1 MASLVGSRVERK
13 EDKRLLTG
21 KGRYTADINIAN
33 QTYAAFVRSPH
44 ARAKIKKVDTSKA
57 LKALG
62 VVSVLTGEE
71 IANDKIGGL
80 IAGWAIRSEDGSE
93 MKVPA
98 NPPLAKDSANFVG
111 EPIAVVFAESL
122 DEAKAA
128 ADLVKIDYK
137 VLKGVINTAEAMK
150 GETIHDGIDNN
161 LCYDW
166 LLGDRKAVDEAF
178 SKADKI
184 IKVDL
189 INNRLVPNAM
199 EPRACVVDY
208 NTASEEIT
216 LYTTS
221 QNPHLSRLVMSAF
234 GGVAPENKLRVV
246 APDVGGG
253 FGSKINVYNEEIVC
267 SWASKKIERPIKWVA
282 ERTESFLTDT
292 HGRDHV
298 THAELAVT
306 NDGKFLGFK
315 NETIANLGAYARVFG
330 TVTPTY
336 LFGPCATGVYTIPA
350 AYSNVKAVYTNTAP
364 VDAYR
369 GAGRPEATYTIERLV
384 EKAAMELGID
394 RTEIRMKNFPTEF
407 PFKQTLVHTVDSGD
421 YVAGLEKAKQMADY
435 DGFNDRR
442 KKSEANGK
450 LRGIGVSSY
459 FEACGIAPSAVV
471 MSLGCGVGLWESSE
485 VRFNPTGQVSVFTG
499 AHSHGQGHDTTFA
512 QIAADELGV
521 SLETVDVVHGD
532 TDKGT
537 FGMGTYGSRSLAV
550 GGIAIVNACKKI
562 VAKGKRVAAKMLEV
576 NEDEIEFKDGEFVVT
591 KSNKKKTIGEVAF
604 ACYLPGSRDSDFKS
618 PLPEGEEP
626 GLIETSF
633 FDPANFSF
641 PAGSHIAEVEIDPET
656 GEVKVEKYTAVDDF
670 GRIVNPLVVEGQVH
684 GGIAQGIGQALH
696 ENTEYD
702 ETGQLITASYM
713 DYTMPRADNFPEFNL
728 GFTCTHATSNPLG
741 VKGCGEA
748 GAIASPPTIMNA
760 VIDALGGQEISMPAT
775 AEKVWK
781 ACKVLKKPNSKAA

>member
-13 EDKRLLTG
+13 EDKRFLTG
-21 KGRYTADINIAN
+21 KGRYTADINIVN
-33 QTYAAFVRSPH
+33 QTYAVFVRSPH
-44 ARAKIKKVDTSKA
+44 ARAQIKKVDISKA
-57 LKALG
+57 LKSSG
-62 VVSVLTGEE
+62 VVEILTGEE
-71 IANDKIGGL
+71 IATDKIGGL
-80 IAGWAIRSEDGSE
+80 IAGWAIRSEDGTE

-98 NPPLAKDSANFVG
+98 NPPLAKDVANFVG
-111 EPIAVVFAESL
+111 EPIAIVIADTL
-122 DEAKAA
+122 DEAKSAS
-128 ADLVKIDYK
+128 DMVKIDYK
-137 VLKGVINTAEAMK
+137 ILKAVTSTAETMN
-150 GETIHDGIDNN
+150 GESIHDGIDKN

-166 LLGDRKAVDEAF
+166 LLGDREKVKEAF

-336 LFGPCATGVYTIPA
+336 LFGPCATGVYEIPA

-394 RTEIRMKNFPTEF
+394 RTELRMRNFPKTF

-435 DGFNDRR
+435 NNFEARR
-442 KKSEANGK
+442 KESEAKGK

-459 FEACGIAPSAVV
+459 FEACGIAPSAAV
-471 MSLGCGVGLWESSE
+471 MSLGCGVGLWESAE
-485 VRFNPTGQVSVFTG
+485 VRFNPTGQISVFTG
-499 AHSHGQGHDTTFA
+499 AHSHGQSHQTTFA

-521 SLETVDVVHGD
+521 PIENIDVVHGD

-537 FGMGTYGSRSLAV
+537 FGMGTYGSRSLTV

-576 NEDEIEFKDGEFVVT
+576 SEDEIEFKDGEFVAL
-591 KSNKKKTIGEVAF
+591 KSNKKKTIGEIAF
-604 ACYLPGSRDSDFKS
+604 ACYVPGQRDEMKS
-618 PLPEGEEP
+618 PIPEGDEP
-626 GLIETSF
+626 GLIESSF

-641 PAGSHIAEVEIDPET
+641 PAGSHICEVEIDPET

-670 GRIVNPLVVEGQVH
+670 GRIVNPMIVEGQVH

-748 GAIASPPTIMNA
+748 GAIASPPTVMNA

-781 ACKVLKKPNSKAA
+781 ACKNLKKSNSKAA

>member
-13 EDKRLLTG
+13 EDKKFLTG

-33 QTYAAFVRSPH
+33 QTYAVFIRSPH
-44 ARAKIKKVDTSKA
+44 ARAKIKKIDTSKA
-57 LKALG
+57 LKASG
-62 VVSVLTGEE
+62 VVDILTGEH
-71 IANDKIGGL
+71 IAQDKIGGL

-93 MKVPA
+93 MKCPA
-98 NPPLAKDSANFVG
+98 NPPLVKDNANFVG
-111 EPIAVVFAESL
+111 DPVAVVFAETL

-128 ADLVKIDYK
+128 AELVKVDYK
-137 VLKGVINTAEAMK
+137 VLKAVASSADTMKSEA
-150 GETIHDGIDNN
+150 IHEGIDKN

-166 LLGDRKAVDEAF
+166 LLGDRQKVKEAF
-178 SKADKI
+178 DKADKI
-184 IKVDL
+184 IKLDI
-189 INNRLVPNAM
+189 INNRLIPNAM

-216 LYTTS
+216 CYTTS
-221 QNPHLSRLVMSAF
+221 QNPHLSRLIMSAY
-234 GGVAPENKLRVV
+234 GGVTSENKLRVI

-253 FGSKINVYNEEIVC
+253 FGSKINLYNEEIVC
-267 SWASKKIERPIKWVA
+267 SWAAKKIEKPIKWVA

-292 HGRDHV
+292 HGRDHIS
-298 THAELAVT
+298 HAELAVT

-336 LFGPCATGVYTIPA
+336 LFGPCATGVYVMPA

-369 GAGRPEATYTIERLV
+369 GAGRPEATYTIERIV
-384 EKAAMELGID
+384 DKAALELGMDPID
-394 RTEIRMKNFPTEF
+394 IRMKNFPTEF
-407 PFKQTLVHTVDSGD
+407 PYKQTLIHQVDSGD

-435 DGFNDRR
+435 DGFADR
-442 KKSEANGK
+442 KKDSESRGK
-450 LRGIGVSSY
+450 LRGIGVSTY

-485 VRFNPTGQVSVFTG
+485 VRFNPTGQVTIYTG
-499 AHSHGQGHDTTFA
+499 AHSHGQSHDTTFA

-521 SLETVDVVHGD
+521 PMENIDIVHGD

-537 FGMGTYGSRSLAV
+537 FGMGTYGSRSLVV

-576 NEDEIEFKDGEFVVT
+576 SEDEVEFKDGEFVVA
-591 KSNKKKTIGEVAF
+591 KSNKKKTIEEIAF

-626 GLIETSF
+626 GLKETSF

-641 PAGSHIAEVEIDPET
+641 PAGSHIAEVEINPET
-656 GEVKVEKYTAVDDF
+656 GEVKLDKYTAVDDF
-670 GRIVNPLVVEGQVH
+670 GTIVNPTIVEGQVH
-684 GGIAQGIGQALH
+684 GGLAQGIGQALT
-696 ENTEYD
+696 ENAEYD
-702 ETGQLITASYM
+702 ASGQLITASYM
-713 DYTMPRADNFPEFNL
+713 DYAMPRADNFPEFQL
-728 GFTCTHATSNPLG
+728 GFTCTKATTNPLG

-748 GAIASPPTIMNA
+748 GSIAAPVTVMNA
-760 VIDALGGQEISMPAT
+760 VINALDGREIQMPAT
-775 AEKVWK
+775 AEKVWR
-781 ACKVLKKPNSKAA
+781 ACKENKKSETEAA

>member
-13 EDKRLLTG
+13 EDKRFLTG

-33 QTYAAFVRSPH
+33 QTYAVFVRSPH
-44 ARAKIKKVDTSKA
+44 ARAKIKKVDVSKA
-57 LKALG
+57 LKSSG
-62 VVSVLTGEE
+62 VVGILTGEE
-71 IANDKIGGL
+71 IATDKIGGL
-80 IAGWAIRSEDGSE
+80 IAGWAIRSEDGTE

-98 NPPLAKDSANFVG
+98 NPPLAKDVANFVG
-111 EPIAVVFAESL
+111 EPIAIVIADTL
-122 DEAKAA
+122 DEAKSAS
-128 ADLVKIDYK
+128 DLVKIDYK
-137 VLKGVINTAEAMK
+137 ILKAVTNTAETMS
-150 GETIHDGIDNN
+150 GETIHDGIDKN

-166 LLGDRKAVDEAF
+166 LLGDREKVKEAF

-336 LFGPCATGVYTIPA
+336 LFGPCATGVYEIPA

-384 EKAAMELGID
+384 EKAAMELGVD
-394 RTEIRMKNFPTEF
+394 RTELRMRNFPKTF

-435 DGFNDRR
+435 NNFESRR
-442 KKSEANGK
+442 KESEAKGK

-459 FEACGIAPSAVV
+459 FEACGIAPSAAV
-471 MSLGCGVGLWESSE
+471 MSLGCGVGLWESAE
-485 VRFNPTGQVSVFTG
+485 VRFNPTGQISVFTG
-499 AHSHGQGHDTTFA
+499 AHSHGQSHQTTFA

-521 SLETVDVVHGD
+521 PIENIDVVHGD

-537 FGMGTYGSRSLAV
+537 FGMGTYGSRSLTV

-576 NEDEIEFKDGEFVVT
+576 SEDEIEFKDGEFVAL
-591 KSNKKKTIGEVAF
+591 KSNKKKTIGEIAF
-604 ACYLPGSRDSDFKS
+604 ACYVPGQRDEMKS
-618 PLPEGEEP
+618 PIPEGDEP
-626 GLIETSF
+626 GLIESSF

-641 PAGSHIAEVEIDPET
+641 PAGSHICEVEIDPET

-670 GRIVNPLVVEGQVH
+670 GRIVNPMIVEGQVH

-748 GAIASPPTIMNA
+748 GAIASPPTVMNA

-781 ACKVLKKPNSKAA
+781 ACKNLKKSNSKAA